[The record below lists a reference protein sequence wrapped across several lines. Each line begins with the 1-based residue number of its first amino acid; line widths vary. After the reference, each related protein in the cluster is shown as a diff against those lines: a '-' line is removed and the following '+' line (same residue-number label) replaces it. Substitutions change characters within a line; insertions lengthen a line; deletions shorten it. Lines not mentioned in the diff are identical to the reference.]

1 MSDSDNLIQDLKT
14 TVKQFEDTFETQT
27 AHISKLKSE
36 NELLKE
42 SIEVLQEKTET
53 DKEELASLRLRIE
66 RLTDTK
72 SMQSARIEELGDE
85 LAKSSRHLM
94 QREAELTDHHES
106 AREVLENQLADLKKR
121 CAVLEQEAKETQ
133 LKLED
138 KVRLTILLLLLAV
151 TFLYCLSRAD
161 AAGDGYC

>member
-1 MSDSDNLIQDLKT
+1 MSDSDNLVQDLKK

-42 SIEVLQEKTET
+42 SMEVLQEKAET

-94 QREAELTDHHES
+94 QREAELTDHHKS
-106 AREVLENQLADLKKR
+106 AHEVLENQLTDLKKR

-138 KVRLTILLLLLAV
+138 KVRLTILHAV
-151 TFLYCLSRAD
+151 TAGSHVPILSLT
-161 AAGDGYC
+161 C